1 MSTHEVLVRRITV
14 LPHPNAE
21 RLELAQVDDYRCVV
35 GKGLYQTGDLVAY
48 VPEQSVLTPE
58 LAKELELDGK
68 LGSGN
73 RVKPVRLRGE
83 LSQGVCVPCRE
94 GWVEGQNVADELGV
108 TKWTPD
114 VSNGPNRLR
123 VRPNNIYHLGEQWTV
138 SYDVENIKKF
148 PNVIAEGEQVVMTEK
163 LHGTFAQFILV
174 KRSLIPRD
182 LSSYPPTWGP
192 VESTPG
198 NGSVHGSSVDGE
210 VWGAT
215 WEFAIER
222 AWDKFH
228 SKPYLFAVSSKG
240 VGSRGDVLKLEDPA
254 NANLAYTRVAVSL
267 QVQER
272 MEQVFP
278 DNDAPVTICGEVY
291 GSGVQDLAYGEA
303 GDGLGFRVFDIYLGT
318 RSYGRYLN
326 DDELDETCKALG
338 LERVP
343 VLYRGPFDKAK
354 MLELTDGKETVSGQ
368 AKHIREGVVV
378 CPVIER
384 KDPRAGRVKFKS
396 VSADYLT
403 RKGGTEF
410 N

>member
-1 MSTHEVLVRRITV
+1 MSTHEVLVRRITI

-35 GKGLYQTGDLVAY
+35 GKGLYKTGDLIAY
-48 VPEQSVLTPE
+48 VPEQSILPDA

-83 LSQGVCVPCRE
+83 LSQGVCVPWRE

-123 VRPNNIYHLGEQWTV
+123 VRPNNVYHLGEQWTV
-138 SYDVENIKKF
+138 NYDVENIKKF
-148 PNVIAEGEQVVMTEK
+148 PTVIAEGELVVYTEK
-163 LHGTFAQFILV
+163 LHGTFGQFILV
-174 KRSLIPRD
+174 NRTLLDEDTLQRLPDYTRDERSM
-182 LSSYPPTWGP
+182 
-192 VESTPG
+192 
-198 NGSVHGSSVDGE
+198 
-210 VWGAT
+210 
-215 WEFAIER
+215 F
-222 AWDKFH
+222 
-228 SKPYLFAVSSKG
+228 LFAVSSKG

-254 NANLAYTRVAVSL
+254 NANLAYTRVAVTL
-267 QVQER
+267 QMRER
-272 MEQVFP
+272 MEQVFAA
-278 DNDAPVTICGEVY
+278 NDAPVTICGEVY
-291 GSGVQDLAYGEA
+291 GPGVQDMTYGET
-303 GDGLGFRVFDIYLGT
+303 GEGIGFRVFDIYLGT

-326 DDELDETCKALG
+326 DAELDEACKALG

-378 CPVIER
+378 CPVVER
-384 KDPRAGRVKFKS
+384 RDPLAGRCKFKS
-396 VSADYLT
+396 VSAAYLT
-403 RKGGTEF
+403 RSGGTEF

>member
-1 MSTHEVLVRRITV
+1 MSTHEVLVRRITI

-35 GKGLYQTGDLVAY
+35 GKGLYKTGDLIAY
-48 VPEQSVLTPE
+48 VPEQSILPDA

-83 LSQGVCVPCRE
+83 LSQGVCVPWRE

-123 VRPNNIYHLGEQWTV
+123 VRPNNVYHLGEQWTV
-138 SYDVENIKKF
+138 NYDVENIKRF
-148 PNVIAEGEQVVMTEK
+148 PTVIAEGELVVYTEK
-163 LHGTFAQFILV
+163 LHGTFGQFILV
-174 KRSLIPRD
+174 NRTLLDEDTLQRLPDYTRDERSM
-182 LSSYPPTWGP
+182 
-192 VESTPG
+192 
-198 NGSVHGSSVDGE
+198 
-210 VWGAT
+210 
-215 WEFAIER
+215 F
-222 AWDKFH
+222 
-228 SKPYLFAVSSKG
+228 LFAVSSKG

-254 NANLAYTRVAVSL
+254 NANLAYTRVAVTL
-267 QVQER
+267 QMRER
-272 MEQVFP
+272 MEQVFAA
-278 DNDAPVTICGEVY
+278 NDAPVTICGEVY
-291 GSGVQDLAYGEA
+291 GPGVQDMTYGET
-303 GDGLGFRVFDIYLGT
+303 GEGIGFRVFDIYLGT

-326 DDELDETCKALG
+326 DAELDEACKALG

-378 CPVIER
+378 CPTVER
-384 KDPRAGRVKFKS
+384 RDPRAGRCKFKS
-396 VSADYLT
+396 VSAAYLT
-403 RKGGTEF
+403 RSGGTEF